1 MTVIDKTLLI
11 FLPISHLAIPLAW
24 IITYIFNGI
33 FPGRL
38 CVIGGLLF
46 LLIML
51 ICCIVTS
58 IKIIWGLGGFE
69 PEKLARTKL
78 FRYAVILC
86 PIAFL
91 SSMAVPSEKLI
102 ILSGIYAY
110 LNGEAIN
117 LGVAQLVYLAMC
129 TAATVIAA
137 FAVCKRPG
145 KAAIQSFIFSWL
157 WSGPVGI
164 GCFIILGYFC
174 DRPLITTFGD
184 GSSVIFPVRRAA
196 YPYILWGITITLSGI
211 FALLYK
217 KTSPKHNRSTD

>member
-1 MTVIDKTLLI
+1 MNIIDKSLLV
-11 FLPISHLAIPLAW
+11 FLPVSHFIYSLM
-24 IITYIFNGI
+24 IIIIAGGSSLKWYGY
-33 FPGRL
+33 GL
-38 CVIGGLLF
+38 GSCV
-46 LLIML
+46 LIL
-51 ICCIVTS
+51 IIIIYCIVTPVR
-58 IKIIWGLGGFE
+58 IFWGLGGFE

-91 SSMAVPSEKLI
+91 SSMAIPFDKLI
-102 ILSGIYAY
+102 ILSGIHEC

-117 LGVAQLVYLAMC
+117 LGVALLVYFAMC

-157 WSGPVGI
+157 WSGPIGM
-164 GCFIILGYFC
+164 GCFIILGFLC
-174 DRPLITTFGD
+174 AE
-184 GSSVIFPVRRAA
+184 SSVLHPVRYAV